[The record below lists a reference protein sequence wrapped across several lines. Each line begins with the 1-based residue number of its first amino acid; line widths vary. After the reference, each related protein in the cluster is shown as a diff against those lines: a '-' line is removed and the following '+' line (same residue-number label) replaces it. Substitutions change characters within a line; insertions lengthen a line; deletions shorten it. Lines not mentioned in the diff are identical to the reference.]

1 VNRNLVASA
10 MALAAVGA
18 PQVNASSEE
27 FTIDAAHTY
36 PAFAVKHL
44 GISTQRGRFDKTT
57 GRITLDREAGAGTI
71 EIVIDTTSVSTGS
84 PQLDKVLRGEDFFD
98 VEKHPRMTFRAQAL
112 EFISGVPRSAR
123 GEFTLLGVTKPV
135 TLAIEHFGCTR
146 MPLLVRTTCGADVST
161 MLSRSA
167 FGMNRYG
174 TWIGDDVRISIQI
187 EAVKIEPA
195 QVQDPGG

>member
-1 VNRNLVASA
+1 VNRIDVALA
-10 MALAAVGA
+10 MALAVVA
-18 PQVNASSEE
+18 PQANASSEE

-57 GRITLDREAGAGTI
+57 GRITLDREAGAGAI

-98 VEKHPRMTFRAQAL
+98 VEKHPRMTFKSQSL
-112 EFISGVPRSAR
+112 EFNSGVPRSAR
-123 GEFTLLGVTKPV
+123 GEFTLLGVTRPV
-135 TLAIEHFGCTR
+135 TLAIDHFGCTR
-146 MPLLVRTTCGADVST
+146 MPLMVRTTCGADAST
-161 MLSRSA
+161 TLSRSA
-167 FGMNRYG
+167 FGMSRYG
-174 TWIGDDVRISIQI
+174 VWIGDDVRIVIQI
-187 EAVKIEPA
+187 EAVKVEPPA